1 MTNYGSFFD
10 AWSPS
15 QAQQKSLKTCPQ
27 GARVL
32 HFGGVSL
39 VLGKANQC
47 TSLFFAEAAY
57 GVVITIFSL
66 FLFLALS
73 AIELTFP
80 TDSF

>member
-15 QAQQKSLKTCPQ
+15 QAQQVTQDVSP
-27 GARVL
+27 GVRVL

>member
-15 QAQQKSLKTCPQ
+15 QAQQVTQDVSL
-27 GARVL
+27 GVRVL

-39 VLGKANQC
+39 VLGRANQC
-47 TSLFFAEAAY
+47 MSLFFAEAAY